1 VSKNTEILGLVFA
14 IVGVLQHVVIV
25 ASVVVDVLVLRDE
38 MNVEDAD
45 VDSQPR
51 LAVPVEV

>member
-1 VSKNTEILGLVFA
+1 MSKNTEILGLVFA